1 MGGVTDASAAELLA
15 EAVGDLVADLR
26 RLRAPALADEPD
38 AVHQLRTTVRRLR
51 NLLAGFRRCFRR
63 GPADEL
69 RTRLA
74 AYGAL
79 LGEGR
84 DLEVRADDCRRVLAE
99 LGRDDLVDTLVAP
112 LLAGH
117 TTEHARLVAWHDS
130 DEAAALDAL
139 LDRWATRPPLHRERA
154 ARPARSTARRAV
166 RREVG
171 RVLDRAEAAGETSHE
186 VRKAARRLRHVA
198 EVAGD
203 DRAALLG
210 KEIQGRLGDHRDAV
224 LLAAYLWS
232 AGAPALVVA
241 HVEAQA
247 SRALEDLPDAL
258 RRLRAAPGRTGVRH

>member
-1 MGGVTDASAAELLA
+1 MTDAAAAELLTG
-15 EAVGDLVADLR
+15 AVGDLVADLR

-51 NLLAGFRRCFRR
+51 NLLAGFRRCWRR

-69 RTRLA
+69 RARLA

-84 DLEVRADDCRRVLAE
+84 DLEVRAEDCRRVLAE
-99 LGRDDLVDTLVAP
+99 LGRADLDDALVTP

-117 TTEHARLVAWHDS
+117 AAEHDRLVVWHAT
-130 DEAAALDAL
+130 DEAAALDVL
-139 LDRWATRPPLHRERA
+139 LDRWTERPPLRRQRA
-154 ARPARSTARRAV
+154 ADSARATARAAV

-171 RVLDRAEAAGETSHE
+171 RVLARAEAAGETSHE

-203 DRAALLG
+203 DRAAALG
-210 KEIQGRLGDHRDAV
+210 KEVQGCLGDHRDAV
-224 LLAAYLWS
+224 LLAGYLWS
-232 AGAPALVVA
+232 AGAPAVLVG
-241 HVEAQA
+241 HVEVRAGQ
-247 SRALEDLPDAL
+247 ALEGLPDAL
-258 RRLRAAPGRTGVRH
+258 RRLRALADDA

>member
-1 MGGVTDASAAELLA
+1 MGGVTDASAAELLTG
-15 EAVGDLVADLR
+15 AVGDLVADLR

-51 NLLAGFRRCFRR
+51 NLLAGFRHYLRR
-63 GPADEL
+63 EPAADL
-69 RTRLA
+69 RARLA
-74 AYGAL
+74 SYGAL

-99 LGRDDLVDTLVAP
+99 LGRGDLLDDLVAP

-117 TTEHARLVAWHDS
+117 ATEHARLVAWHAT

-139 LDRWATRPPLHRERA
+139 LDAWVARPPLRRRRA
-154 ARPARSTARRAV
+154 AGRARPAARHVV

-203 DRAALLG
+203 DRAAQLG
-210 KEIQGRLGDHRDAV
+210 KEIQSCLGDHRDAV
-224 LLAAYLWS
+224 LLAAHLWEK
-232 AGAPALVVA
+232 GAPALVVA
-241 HVEAQA
+241 HVETQA
-247 SRALEDLPDAL
+247 GRALEDLPGAL
-258 RRLRAAPGRTGVRH
+258 RRLRVLHEI